1 MKKIFIFALIILS
14 LVLTTQSLLA
24 DSLRDSLQGNLQ
36 NIGGTAYYGDN
47 NQVPTETD
55 PTILVANIIRSVLVL
70 LGVWFVVLIIVSGF
84 QWMNAGGNSDIV
96 VKARQRII
104 NATIGLV
111 IVLFALTITTFIMN
125 QIGDASGYNTETE

>member
-36 NIGGTAYYGDN
+36 NTGGTAYYGDN

-84 QWMNAGGNSDIV
+84 QWMNAGGNSDVV